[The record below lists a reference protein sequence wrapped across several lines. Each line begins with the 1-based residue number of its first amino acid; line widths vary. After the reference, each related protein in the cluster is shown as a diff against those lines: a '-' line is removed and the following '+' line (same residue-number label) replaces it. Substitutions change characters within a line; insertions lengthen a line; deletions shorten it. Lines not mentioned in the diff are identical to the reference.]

1 MSVDVA
7 TALFTSGRTDEALA
21 LCQQHL
27 QENPQDAGGWGV
39 LGAMLHNVGR
49 FRPAAEALQRSLQL
63 RPDDPQV
70 MGHLAAALK
79 GSGDLE
85 AAEKVALKSLAI
97 WPDNAELLNSYGN
110 LLNDMHRS
118 FEAEEAFRRSI
129 AADPANS
136 KPYGNLAYTLFLLGR
151 NGEGEVFARRGLKI
165 DPDSAVLQNSMGSS
179 VMGQD
184 RMVEAATYFRK
195 AVELDPDFAI
205 AHSNLLFCRN
215 YDPDASAED
224 VFADYRRFDELQCR
238 PLVPSEPHYDND
250 RDPDRRIRLGFVS
263 PDFRRHAANYFLEPL
278 LEAHDRDRFEL
289 YLYGMVP
296 SPDRYTDRYREL
308 AHAWRN
314 VTGISDEEMVEQ
326 IRQDRIDILVDFA
339 GHTARNRLKVFAR
352 RPAPLQIAY
361 LVGLGYTT
369 GMSVFD
375 GFFADDAMAPPDA
388 AHLFSEPVLR
398 LSRFPMTY
406 RPPAEMPEVGPLPAE
421 SAGHV
426 TFASFSRTVRINAR
440 VVDCWAEILKAVP
453 TARLML
459 NTKSFAEEEARNAY
473 REMFARRGVDPDRLQ
488 LLFTQPQSVTWE
500 TYNRVDIA
508 LDPFP
513 HNAGTTTFE
522 ALWMGV
528 PVVSRMDRPSV
539 GRFGA
544 SILSTL
550 GEPGWVARDDADY
563 VRRAVA
569 LATDLPALART
580 RAGLRSAM
588 QHSPLMD
595 PRGLAS
601 EMEAHYRR
609 LWRGWCT
616 GRTEPAP
623 SWPTPDFL
631 LYRGAATA
639 PAVAG
644 RSPER
649 AGDAAAAPSGTQ
661 RAADAATAEELLS
674 EGRGAEALR
683 LAGRLSAERPDDV
696 GLLHLVSRCL
706 DAAGRQADAAS
717 VRAQA
722 DALAAAQ
729 AAPVPAPDLAPVDL
743 PADPGDVGALRRVAE
758 KAHAEGRLDA
768 AEAGYMRLLALAPD
782 DAAAANNMAAICLEA
797 GRAAAAE
804 GFARQALKNAAD
816 SPQAAGNLAMALCEQ
831 ARLAEGLPLLQ
842 RLVDSGRASAR
853 THANLLFVQN
863 YDPDRDAATIRRTA
877 EAWAA
882 RFAPAGGPQD
892 LPRSAAAAT
901 AGRRLRVGY
910 VSPDFRI
917 HATLNFL
924 LPLLQAHDRGKVEVH
939 LFAELSGTD
948 AASAMYR
955 AVADGWH
962 ETAGRSDEELA
973 ALVREIGIDL
983 LVDLAGHTSAAR
995 LGLFARR
1002 PAPVQLTY
1010 PIGFGGTTGMAQ
1022 FDGVIADPVLAPEVA
1037 ETGFTEPVLRLDGP
1051 WAAFRPQSPFPN
1063 VGALPAV
1070 ANGHVTFGCFSRVIR
1085 LNDRVLDCWAE
1096 ILSGL
1101 PGSRLLLNNRVLQEA
1116 AVRDRFLAAFQARG
1130 IAADRL
1136 DLVYVTPQAAS
1147 LSHYGQVDITLDP
1160 FPHSAAT
1167 TVAESLWMGVP
1178 VVSLRGAIPVGR
1190 LGASLLEAAG
1200 LDAWVADSLG
1210 DYVGIALQL
1219 AGDTERL
1226 ARARAGLRDH
1236 VQAGPMADHRALAAR
1251 LEGLYQRLCGSPAG
1265 EPDPGPGP
1273 GPAPGPAPVGGGP
1286 ASSAPPPDAGPAPL
1300 PAPAAATDG
1309 AARASALMAAGRP
1322 AEAVDLL
1329 RPAVSGE
1336 GASLGELLLYLVAA
1350 IQAGR
1355 LPDDALAL
1363 AERLV
1368 RQAPDDPGHQ
1378 NIHAIVLRRAGRTAE
1393 AEAAFRRAVALDPR
1407 QAEAAQNLCSLLMA
1421 TERYG
1426 EAEAL
1431 MAAYLEQRP
1440 DDGRGWIALGQARQ
1454 MQMDTRGAIAAYERG
1469 LALVPDDYEGWSN
1482 LCPMRIVMEDFEG
1495 AVAAGRRAMQ
1505 LRQGVKKDLT
1515 NLGVAEYRQ
1524 FNLKEAERLCLE
1536 SIRIDP
1542 SHALTWNNL
1551 ANIYLDECRF
1561 DQAFDAYRRA
1571 VHSERDGVQHHS
1583 NLLFALNYAPDMSA
1597 EEIFAEYRNW
1607 DDRHARPLVPAQVRH
1622 DNDRDP
1628 GRRLRIGYASPDFR
1642 SHAARNFL
1650 LPMFEG
1656 HDRRAVELVLY
1667 SETPAPDEV
1676 TAQYRALADQWRE
1689 TYDLSDDRLAA
1700 RIREDRIDIMI
1711 DLASHTAGNRLL
1723 AMVRRPAPILMS
1735 LMVGLGYTTGI
1746 SGFDYF
1752 VGDSDMTPPEAAH
1765 LFGEQALIRLNRF
1778 PMAYRARP
1786 EMPQPNALPAREQ
1799 GHVTFGS
1806 LSRTMRLNDHV
1817 VAAWAR
1823 ILKAVP
1829 GSRLVLNNKP
1839 YQDPA
1844 VRDLFVQRF
1853 VAQGV
1858 DAARLKVFRGTVD
1871 YRGIDIALD
1880 PWPHN
1885 AGTTTCEALW
1895 MGVPVLSKRDRP
1907 SVGRFGA
1914 SILRATGM
1922 SDWVVGD
1929 TDAYV
1934 ARAAA
1939 AAADLDG
1946 LARLRAGLRERMAA
1960 SPLCDGRD
1968 LARQMEAAFRTA
1980 WQRWCRGEA
1989 PAPITVHPDGTAR
2002 AD

>member
-27 QENPQDAGGWGV
+27 KANPADAGGWGV
-39 LGAMLHNVGR
+39 LGAMFHNIGR
-49 FRPAAEALQRSLQL
+49 YRSAAEALQRSLQL

-79 GSGDLE
+79 GMGDLE

-97 WPDNAELLNSYGN
+97 WPDNAELLNSYGG
-110 LLNDMHRS
+110 LLNDMHRA

-129 AADPANS
+129 AADPAAP
-136 KPYGNLAYTLFLLGR
+136 KAYGNLAYTLFLLGR
-151 NGEGEVFARRGLKI
+151 NSEGEVFARRGLKI

-238 PLVPSEPHYDND
+238 PLVPSDPHYEND

-289 YLYGMVP
+289 FLYGMVP
-296 SPDRYTDRYREL
+296 APDRYTDRYREL

-352 RPAPLQIAY
+352 RPAPVQIAY

-388 AHLFSEPVLR
+388 GHLFSEPVLR
-398 LSRFPMTY
+398 LGRFPMTY

-421 SAGHV
+421 KAGHV

-459 NTKSFAEEEARNAY
+459 NTKSFAEEAARNAY
-473 REMFARRGVDPDRLQ
+473 RQMFARRGVDPDRLQ

-544 SILSTL
+544 SIMNSL
-550 GEPGWVARDDADY
+550 GQPGWVARDDADY

-569 LATDLPALART
+569 LAADLPALART

-588 QHSPLMD
+588 RQSPLMD
-595 PRGLAS
+595 PRGLAA

-631 LYRGAATA
+631 LYRGSATA
-639 PAVAG
+639 PVPASSHTSVSA
-644 RSPER
+644 
-649 AGDAAAAPSGTQ
+649 DASVDPSGGPQ
-661 RAADAATAEELLS
+661 AADATTVETLLAAS
-674 EGRGAEALR
+674 RGAEAFR
-683 LAGRLSAERPDDV
+683 MAARLSAERPDDID
-696 GLLHLVSRCL
+696 LLHLVSRCL
-706 DAAGRQADAAS
+706 DAADRPADAAS

-722 DALAAAQ
+722 AALAVAQ
-729 AAPVPAPDLAPVDL
+729 AAPAPDRPQPPDLVPVDL
-743 PADPGDVGALRRVAE
+743 PVDPGDAGTLRRAAE

-768 AEAGYMRLLALAPD
+768 AEAGYKQLLALVPD
-782 DAAAANNMAAICLEA
+782 DAAAANNMAAICLEG

-804 GFARQALKNAAD
+804 GFARRALKHAAD
-816 SPQAAGNLAMALCEQ
+816 SPQVVGNLAMALCEQ
-831 ARLAEGLPLLQ
+831 AQLAEGLPMLQ
-842 RLVDSGRASAR
+842 RLVDSGKASAR
-853 THANLLFVQN
+853 THANLLFAQN

-882 RFAPAGGPQD
+882 RFAPAGGRQE
-892 LPRSAAAAT
+892 LPRSAGAAA

-955 AVADGWH
+955 AAADGWH
-962 ETAGRSDEELA
+962 ETAGRSDDDLA
-973 ALVREIGIDL
+973 ALVREIGIDV

-1022 FDGVIADPVLAPEVA
+1022 FDGVIADRVLAPEVA
-1037 ETGFTEPVLRLDGP
+1037 ETGFTEPALRVDGP
-1051 WAAFRPQSPFPN
+1051 WVAFRPQSPFPN
-1063 VGALPAV
+1063 VGALPAA

-1096 ILSGL
+1096 ILAAL
-1101 PGSRLLLNNRVLQEA
+1101 PGSRLMLNNRVFQEA
-1116 AVRDRFLAAFQARG
+1116 AVRTRFLAAFHARG
-1130 IAADRL
+1130 IGADRL

-1147 LSHYGQVDITLDP
+1147 LSHYGKVDITLDP

-1178 VVSLRGAIPVGR
+1178 VVSLRGATPVGR
-1190 LGASLLEAAG
+1190 LGASLLEAGG
-1200 LDAWVADSLG
+1200 LEAWVADSPEA
-1210 DYVGIALQL
+1210 YVDIALQL
-1219 AGDTERL
+1219 AGDTDRL
-1226 ARARAGLRDH
+1226 TRARAGLREH
-1236 VQAGPMADHRALAAR
+1236 VQGGPMADHGALAAR
-1251 LEGLYQRLCGSPAG
+1251 LEALYLRLGGAPTG
-1265 EPDPGPGP
+1265 GPDPGA
-1273 GPAPGPAPVGGGP
+1273 GPAAGSPV
-1286 ASSAPPPDAGPAPL
+1286 SSLPPPDTGSAQ
-1300 PAPAAATDG
+1300 PAAVPTDG
-1309 AARASALMAAGRP
+1309 AAKASALMAAGRP

-1329 RPAVSGE
+1329 RAAVSTG
-1336 GASLGELLLYLVAA
+1336 GASVAELLLYLVAA
-1350 IQAGR
+1350 IHADR
-1355 LPDDALAL
+1355 LPEDALQL

-1368 RQAPDDPGHQ
+1368 GQALGDPGHH

-1393 AEAAFRRAVALDPR
+1393 AEAAFRQAVALDPR
-1407 QAEAAQNLCSLLMA
+1407 QGEAAQNLCSLLMGS
-1421 TERYG
+1421 ERYG
-1426 EAEAL
+1426 EAETL
-1431 MAAYLEQRP
+1431 MATYLEQRP
-1440 DDGRGWIALGQARQ
+1440 DDGRGWITLGQARQ

-1482 LCPMRIVMEDFEG
+1482 LCPMRIVLEDFEG
-1495 AVAAGRRAMQ
+1495 AVAAGRRAIQ
-1505 LRQGVKKDLT
+1505 LRPGVKKDLT

-1542 SHALTWNNL
+1542 NHALTWNNL

-1607 DDRHARPLVPAQVRH
+1607 DERHARPLVPAQVRH

-1650 LPMFEG
+1650 LPMLEG
-1656 HDRRAVELVLY
+1656 HDRGAVELVLY

-1689 TYDLSDDRLAA
+1689 TYDLNDDRLAA

-1723 AMVRRPAPILMS
+1723 AMVRRPAPILIS

-1752 VGDSDMTPPEAAH
+1752 VGDGDMTPPEAAH

-1786 EMPQPNALPAREQ
+1786 EMPQPNRLPALQQ

-1839 YQDPA
+1839 YHDPA

-1853 VAQGV
+1853 VAQGI
-1858 DAARLKVFRGTVD
+1858 DPSRLKVFRGTVD
-1871 YRGIDIALD
+1871 YREIDIALD

-1895 MGVPVLSKRDRP
+1895 MGVPVLSRRDRP
-1907 SVGRFGA
+1907 SVGRFGV
-1914 SILRATGM
+1914 SILRATGL
-1922 SDWVVGD
+1922 SDWAVDD
-1929 TDAYV
+1929 TEAYV
-1934 ARAAA
+1934 ARAVA

-1946 LARLRAGLRERMAA
+1946 LARLRAGLRDRMAA
-1960 SPLCDGRD
+1960 SPLCDGSD
-1968 LARQMEAAFRTA
+1968 LARQMEAAFRVA
-1980 WQRWCRGEA
+1980 WQRWCRGEGA
-1989 PAPITVHPDGTAR
+1989 TPITVRPDGTAR